1 MRGLR
6 RVRMVWTHH
15 LLSQVKTRTK
25 LGNGIAITVRS
36 SLRTRGSPT
45 QELSVDG
52 SRRQRTFYAESVF
65 VHRAI
70 LKKTPA

>member
-36 SLRTRGSPT
+36 SLRTRGSST

-52 SRRQRTFYAESVF
+52 SRR
-65 VHRAI
+65 
-70 LKKTPA
+70 